1 LSRFNGYARP
11 HELLA
16 WGIMRLFWFDEKQHI
31 PVVNGVAA
39 WLAFAVCW
47 LPAKCCR
54 QAVANCLPFSV
65 LLT

>member
-1 LSRFNGYARP
+1 
-11 HELLA
+11 
-16 WGIMRLFWFDEKQHI
+16 MRLFWFDEKQHI